1 MGAARAA
8 ALPNVYVL
16 PARATGGEVSET
28 TELLRTALVEADRLR
43 AYWLEAQTEVN
54 RLRAENAK
62 LREALAAIANAALFH
77 STAVEQAMRKVALD
91 ALAGA
96 AEVKHE

>member
-1 MGAARAA
+1 
-8 ALPNVYVL
+8 
-16 PARATGGEVSET
+16 VSET

-62 LREALAAIANAALFH
+62 LRDALAAIANAALFH
-77 STAVEQAMRKVALD
+77 NTAVERAMRKGALD

-96 AEVKHE
+96 AEVKP